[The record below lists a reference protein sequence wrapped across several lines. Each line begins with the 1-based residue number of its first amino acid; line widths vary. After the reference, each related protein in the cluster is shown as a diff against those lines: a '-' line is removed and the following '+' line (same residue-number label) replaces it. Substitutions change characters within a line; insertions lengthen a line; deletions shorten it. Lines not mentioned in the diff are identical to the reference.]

1 MNVARLGRW
10 KSKAYRSDLTR
21 LGGGGDG
28 DGDGG
33 GRTRRRGRRATV
45 FGDD

>member
-1 MNVARLGRW
+1 MNVTRLGRW

-21 LGGGGDG
+21 LGG

-33 GRTRRRGRRATV
+33 GRARRRGRRATV